1 MNTKK
6 YLLSAL
12 AGLVGFI
19 VASIV
24 LEDFILKSYLERTFY
39 QPIGEL
45 IRASAHP
52 EFSVPLP
59 FVGFLVVWILIMA
72 YMYPK
77 GYEGGSPAFEGLR
90 FGVLLGLFQGVPL
103 AISFEFFFGIGLVPV
118 LVQIFRTTLEV
129 ATAGLLIGL
138 VNGRK

>member
-39 QPIGEL
+39 QPIEEL
-45 IRASAHP
+45 IRDSAP
-52 EFSVPLP
+52 TEFSLP

-77 GYEGGSPAFEGLR
+77 GYEGGSPAVEGLR
-90 FGVLLGLFQGVPL
+90 FGVLLGLFMGMPL
-103 AISFEFFFGIGLVPV
+103 ALSIEVFFGIGLVPV
-118 LVQIFRTTLEV
+118 LVQIFITTLEV